1 MIHEM
6 NLDNQPFEMIK
17 SGEKTIELRLNDLK
31 RSQIKMDDYIIFT
44 NTSDQR
50 KLIVKVMNLYHFAS
64 FDELYLCL
72 PLSLLGYTNDEL
84 TYAKADDMLLY
95 YTKEQ
100 QHQYGVLGIEVK
112 FISND
117 DAISIV
123 DMKEEH
129 YAQKGYV
136 HYQSWIE
143 TYTVIMNQAF
153 LDKRTL
159 ERCVAIAK
167 DYPENTL
174 VALFDHQVVG
184 FAAYNTSSDQ
194 LEDTGEIYAIYVL
207 RAYQKLGIGKKLM
220 QACLNRLNDYKNIV
234 LYVLDQNHQAITWY
248 QQQGFVFDGYEKKV
262 KTSVDGYYLVEQRM
276 VFHRPNLL

>member
-6 NLDNQPFEMIK
+6 NLNNQPFEMIK

-44 NTSDQR
+44 NILDQR
-50 KLIVKVMNLYHFAS
+50 KLIVKVMNLYHFTS
-64 FDELYLCL
+64 FDELYLR
-72 PLSLLGYTNDEL
+72 LSLNRIGYSDHEL
-84 TYAKADDMLLY
+84 AHAKADDMLLY

-100 QHQYGVLGIEVK
+100 QLQYGVLGIEVK

-123 DMKEEH
+123 DMREEH

-143 TYTVIMNQAF
+143 TYTGIMNQAF

-159 ERCVAIAK
+159 ERCVSIAK

-184 FAAYNTSSDQ
+184 FAAYNKSSDQ

-207 RAYQKLGIGKKLM
+207 KEFQKLGIGKMLM
-220 QACLNRLNDYKNIV
+220 QACLNRLNNYKNNV
-234 LYVLDQNHQAITWY
+234 LYVLDQNHRAITWY
-248 QQQGFVFDGYEKKV
+248 QQQGFVFDGHEKKV

-276 VFHRPNLL
+276 VYVKINA